1 MKTKKYQK
9 SKSLSLSLSLLSVS
23 LSPHKTTVSKKKNL
37 KMTSLRHSKKL
48 PIRQSAT
55 EMPQKVQNPHPEF
68 DRQSSRVLK
77 MVLESMAPLDTQEGT
92 DHRVKVLADL
102 ERMVR
107 EFVTKTC
114 ISKGIDSH
122 AAKQAGGKIC
132 VSGSYRLGINE
143 PDADIDAVCFVPRHV
158 SREDFFTTL
167 YTMLDEC
174 KDVTDLKPPI
184 RDARVPLMNLV
195 FRNIEIDLIMARL
208 PVERVDKD
216 LDIRFDEILK
226 GVEVTE
232 IRSINGPRDNEVLSD
247 LVHNFENFKIVLR
260 AVRLWAK
267 RRGVFKNKFGYL
279 GGINCVIMTAFV
291 CQSMP
296 QALPSR
302 LLYVL
307 FQMFSKWKWPKPVRF
322 SLSLS
327 LSNKYKQ
334 KLNVPL

>member
-1 MKTKKYQK
+1 M
-9 SKSLSLSLSLLSVS
+9 
-23 LSPHKTTVSKKKNL
+23 
-37 KMTSLRHSKKL
+37 
-48 PIRQSAT
+48 
-55 EMPQKVQNPHPEF
+55 
-68 DRQSSRVLK
+68 
-77 MVLESMAPLDTQEGT
+77 
-92 DHRVKVLADL
+92 ADL

-107 EFVTKTC
+107 LFVTKTC

-167 YTMLDEC
+167 YKMLDDC
-174 KDVTDLKPPI
+174 DDVTDLKPPI

-195 FRNIEIDLIMARL
+195 FRDIEIDLIMARL

-260 AVRLWAK
+260 AVRRHFTHFNYISSSCTLTHTQNTTGTSVGETQ
-267 RRGVFKNKFGYL
+267 RY
-279 GGINCVIMTAFV
+279 I
-291 CQSMP
+291 Q
-296 QALPSR
+296 
-302 LLYVL
+302 
-307 FQMFSKWKWPKPVRF
+307 
-322 SLSLS
+322 
-327 LSNKYKQ
+327 KQ
-334 KLNVPL
+334 IRISWWY

>member
-1 MKTKKYQK
+1 
-9 SKSLSLSLSLLSVS
+9 
-23 LSPHKTTVSKKKNL
+23 
-37 KMTSLRHSKKL
+37 
-48 PIRQSAT
+48 
-55 EMPQKVQNPHPEF
+55 MPQKVQNPHPEF

>member
-1 MKTKKYQK
+1 M
-9 SKSLSLSLSLLSVS
+9 
-23 LSPHKTTVSKKKNL
+23 
-37 KMTSLRHSKKL
+37 
-48 PIRQSAT
+48 
-55 EMPQKVQNPHPEF
+55 
-68 DRQSSRVLK
+68 
-77 MVLESMAPLDTQEGT
+77 
-92 DHRVKVLADL
+92 ADL

-107 EFVTKTC
+107 LFVTKTC

-167 YTMLDEC
+167 YKMLDDC
-174 KDVTDLKPPI
+174 DDVTDLKPPI

-195 FRNIEIDLIMARL
+195 FRDIEIDLIMARL

-260 AVRLWAK
+260 AVRRIHFSTLHACKLTHSKHQVRLWAK
-267 RRGVFKNKFGYL
+267 RRGIFKNKFGYL
-279 GGINCVIMTAFV
+279 GGINCVILTAFV

-296 QALPSR
+296 KALPSK

-307 FQMFSKWKWPKPVRF
+307 FQMFSKWEWPKPVRIA
-322 SLSLS
+322 LSTEPARTLYERYGGGTYS
-327 LSNKYKQ
+327 FNHSMTLF
-334 KLNVPL
+334 